1 MGWNGRMKRGR
12 GEKEEKYV
20 ERQKIKDQLNSI
32 AETQYSRI
40 FIKCIHYI
48 KSKLPNNG
56 GNGVPTDHVL
66 SSNQASSTRIG
77 LHLIKLSK
85 WSGPMGTPK

>member
-1 MGWNGRMKRGR
+1 MKRGR

-40 FIKCIHYI
+40 FIKYIH
-48 KSKLPNNG
+48 
-56 GNGVPTDHVL
+56 T
-66 SSNQASSTRIG
+66 
-77 LHLIKLSK
+77 
-85 WSGPMGTPK
+85 